1 MSGSDRDRS
10 AAGTRSAPDL
20 GSGPGTGTAA
30 IHPEGANVAAAPTP
44 TVTTTAPTP
53 AIPWSPLVTA
63 LPYIL
68 LTALALASV
77 AARHDLQRPLALT
90 LAVMAALA
98 VWTGWMVTLHP
109 AWRAHPRKMAVYLSG
124 LIAGSAVLIGVAPWF
139 GLLTPALYVYS
150 FRLIAWPRRLLAI
163 GATGVLAGTAQ
174 AHDVDRTTVIGLVV
188 YLIVVA
194 ANVLPMCG
202 YAWLDQRND
211 EQAAA
216 REQHLAEIREAH
228 RRLEA
233 TTAENAELQ
242 EQLLA
247 QARDAGVHGE
257 RQRMARE
264 IHDTLA
270 QGLTGIVAQLQAAEQ
285 AEDDAAAWRRHV
297 AAAIGLARESL
308 TEARRSVH
316 ELRPEPL
323 ATARL
328 GEALAEV
335 AGRWERLHGVPVAVA
350 TTGTVRALT
359 TQTEVALLRTAQ
371 EALANVAK
379 HAGATRVGVTLSYL
393 GDQVALDV
401 RDDGRGFDPAAAAP
415 RGAPDGAPPDGG
427 FGLVAMR
434 QRIEALAGTLQIES
448 EPGYGTG
455 LSACVPLTPA
465 EAAP

>member
-1 MSGSDRDRS
+1 LGKSGSDDPVDVAGPEEAEMSGSDQDRS
-10 AAGTRSAPDL
+10 AAAS
-20 GSGPGTGTAA
+20 GSGASRST
-30 IHPEGANVAAAPTP
+30 NVEPA
-44 TVTTTAPTP
+44 TTTH
-53 AIPWSPLVTA
+53 PWSPFLIA
-63 LPYIL
+63 LPYL
-68 LTALALASV
+68 LLIVLALVSV
-77 AARHDLQRPLALT
+77 AARHHLQGPLALI
-90 LAVMAALA
+90 LALSAALA
-98 VWTGWMVTLHP
+98 AWTWWMVTLHP
-109 AWRAHPRKMAVYLSG
+109 AWREHPRRMAVYFTG
-124 LIAGSAVLIGVAPWF
+124 LVAGTAVLIAVAPWF

-150 FRLIAWPRRLLAI
+150 FRLVAWPQRLLAV

-174 AHDVDRTTVIGLVV
+174 AHDVDRTTLVGLGI
-188 YLIVVA
+188 YLVVVA
-194 ANVLPMCG
+194 ANVLPICG
-202 YAWLDQRND
+202 YAWLDHRTD

-216 REQHLAEIREAH
+216 RDRNLAEIREAH

-233 TTAENAELQ
+233 TMAENAELQ

-247 QARDAGVHGE
+247 QAREAGVHGE

-285 AEDDAAAWRRHV
+285 AEDDAAAWRRHI

-335 AGRWERLHGVPVAVA
+335 AGRWERLHGVPVAVT

-401 RDDGRGFDPAAAAP
+401 RDDGRGFDPAAAAA
-415 RGAPDGAPPDGG
+415 RSTPDGAAPDGG